1 VIKEEIKEPET
12 ESPLKSDKIIEKK
25 ITKGS

>member
-1 VIKEEIKEPET
+1 VIKEEIKEPEI
-12 ESPLKSDKIIEKK
+12 ESPLKSEQIIEKK